1 MSPTIG
7 ELHRAYRDGNLSP
20 AEVVRACHAR
30 IAEIADP
37 GIFTHLR
44 PEAEVLAEVE
54 DLGPVDPAR
63 PLWDVPFVVKD
74 NIDVAG
80 LPTTAACPAFAYRAE
95 RSAAVVERLTAAG
108 ALLLGKTNL
117 DQFATGLVGTRTP
130 FPVPRNALRADLVP
144 GGSSSGSAVA
154 VAQGIVPFALGTDT
168 AGSGRVPA
176 ALNGIVGLKPTPGLV
191 STRGVVPACRTLD
204 CVSVFARTL
213 EDAERVLAAI
223 AGFDPADPF
232 SRPLPFGSSGLPPG
246 LRLGLPRPAELVFAG
261 DERSAAAFER
271 DRARA
276 AAIAGSTVEV
286 SLAPFFEVARLLY
299 EGPWVAERL
308 TAAGHLLDNDPEALH
323 PVTRRILDGATRW
336 SAAEAFAARH
346 RLAELA
352 RTLEPLWQR
361 IDLLLV
367 PSIPR
372 PVTLAEVAADPLGPN
387 ALLGTYTNFVNLL
400 GLCALT
406 LPTAPRADGLPG
418 SVTVIAPGGRD
429 PLLVAFGRA
438 LAGAPPLAVGP
449 PPGWIALAVVGA
461 HLSGLPL
468 NHELTSRGA
477 VFLEATR
484 TAPVFRLVALP
495 GGPPQRPGLV
505 RAAEGT
511 GAAIAVELWAL
522 PPAALADLSTR
533 VPPPLALGTIP
544 LEDGRSVT
552 GFVLQAGGEAGARD
566 VTRFGGW
573 RAFLA
578 SEPGRA
584 GGS

>member
-1 MSPTIG
+1 MSPTIDELQRGYREGRLTPG
-7 ELHRAYRDGNLSP
+7 EVARAAY
-20 AEVVRACHAR
+20 AR
-30 IAEIADP
+30 IAAVADP
-37 GIFTHLR
+37 GIFIHLR
-44 PEAEVLAEVE
+44 PEAEVLAEAAS
-54 DLGPVDPAR
+54 LGPFDPTR
-63 PLWDVPFVVKD
+63 PLWGVPFVVKD

-80 LPTTAACPAFAYRAE
+80 LPTTAACPAFTYRAE
-95 RSAAVVERLTAAG
+95 ASAPVVERLVAAG

-117 DQFATGLVGTRTP
+117 DQFATGLVGVRTP
-130 FPVPRNALRADLVP
+130 YPVPRNALRADLVP

-154 VAQGIVPFALGTDT
+154 VAQRIVPFALGTDT

-176 ALNGIVGLKPTPGLV
+176 AVNGLVGLKPTPGLV
-191 STRGVVPACRTLD
+191 STRGVVPACRSLD
-204 CVSVFARTL
+204 CVSIFTRTVD
-213 EDAERVLAAI
+213 EASRVLAVI
-223 AGFDPADPF
+223 AGYDPEDPF
-232 SRPLPFGSSGLPPG
+232 SRRLPLATSGLPPG
-246 LRLGLPRPAELVFAG
+246 LRLGLPRPDDLVFAG
-261 DERSAAAFER
+261 DAPSAAAFER
-271 DRARA
+271 DRAHA
-276 AAIAGSTVEV
+276 AALAAETIEV
-286 SLAPFFEVARLLY
+286 PLGPFFEVARLLY

-308 TAAGHLLDNDPEALH
+308 TVAGSLLDRDPDAIH
-323 PVTRRILDGATRW
+323 PVTRRIFEAARRW
-336 SAAEAFAARH
+336 SAVEAFAARH
-346 RLAELA
+346 RLAELERA
-352 RTLEPLWQR
+352 LEPLWQR

-372 PVTLAEVAADPLGPN
+372 PVTLAEIAADPLGPN

-400 GLCALT
+400 GLSALT

-418 SVTVIAPGGRD
+418 SVTLIAPGGRD
-429 PLLVAFGRA
+429 ALLVAFARA
-438 LAGAPPLAVGP
+438 LEGAPPLAEWT

-468 NHELTSRGA
+468 NHELTTRGA

-495 GGPPQRPGLV
+495 GGPPRRPGLV
-505 RAAEGT
+505 RSAEGG

-522 PPAALADLSTR
+522 PGVALADLLTR

-552 GFVLQAGGEAGARD
+552 GFVLQAGGEAGAQD

-578 SEPGRA
+578 SEQA
-584 GGS
+584 

>member
-1 MSPTIG
+1 MSPTID
-7 ELHRAYRDGNLSP
+7 ELQRAYREGRLT
-20 AEVVRACHAR
+20 AAQVVLAAYAR
-30 IAEIADP
+30 IAAVSDP
-37 GIFTHLR
+37 GIFIHLR
-44 PEAEVLAEVE
+44 PERDVLVEAER
-54 DLGPVDPAR
+54 LGPFDPAR
-63 PLWDVPFVVKD
+63 PLWGVPFVVKD

-95 RSAAVVERLTAAG
+95 ASAPAVERLVAAG

-117 DQFATGLVGTRTP
+117 DQFATGLVGVRTP
-130 FPVPRNALRADLVP
+130 YPVPRNALRADLVP

-176 ALNGIVGLKPTPGLV
+176 ALNGLVGLKPTPGLV

-204 CVSVFARTL
+204 CVSIFTRTVD
-213 EDAERVLAAI
+213 EASRVLAVI
-223 AGFDPADPF
+223 AGYDPDDPF
-232 SRPLPFGSSGLPPG
+232 SRRLALTPSDLPPG
-246 LRLGLPRPAELVFAG
+246 LRIGLPRPGDLVFA
-261 DERSAAAFER
+261 DDAASAAAFER
-271 DRARA
+271 DRGHA
-276 AAIAGSTVEV
+276 AAIAGRTVEV
-286 SLAPFFEVARLLY
+286 PLAPFLEVARLLY

-308 TAAGHLLDNDPEALH
+308 TAAGPLLERDPEALH
-323 PVTRRILDGATRW
+323 PVTRRILEDAGRW
-336 SAAEAFAARH
+336 TAVEAFAARH
-346 RLAELA
+346 RLAELERA
-352 RTLEPLWQR
+352 LEPLWQR

-372 PVTLAEVAADPLGPN
+372 PVTLAEIAADPLGPN

-406 LPTAPRADGLPG
+406 LPTAPRADALPG
-418 SVTVIAPGGRD
+418 SVTLIAPGGRD
-429 PLLVAFGRA
+429 ALLVAVART
-438 LAGAPPLAVGP
+438 LEGAPSLRVGP
-449 PPGWIALAVVGA
+449 IPGWIALAVVGA

-468 NHELTSRGA
+468 NHELTTRGA

-484 TAPVFRLVALP
+484 TAPVFRLVALT
-495 GGPPQRPGLV
+495 GGPPRRPGLV
-505 RAAEGT
+505 RAAEGG

-522 PPAALADLSTR
+522 PGAALADLLTR
-533 VPPPLALGTIP
+533 VPPPLALGAIP

-552 GFVLQAGGEAGARD
+552 GFVLQAGGEAGALD

-578 SEPGRA
+578 SE
-584 GGS
+584 GG

>member
-1 MSPTIG
+1 MSPTIE
-7 ELHRAYRDGNLSP
+7 ELHRAYRDGALAP
-20 AEVVRACHAR
+20 DEVVRASYAR
-30 IAEIADP
+30 IAEVADP
-37 GIFTHLR
+37 GIFVHLR
-44 PEAEVLAEVE
+44 PQAEVLAEA
-54 DLGPVDPAR
+54 DSLGPFDPAR
-63 PLWDVPFVVKD
+63 PLWGVPFAIKD
-74 NIDVAG
+74 NIDAAG

-95 RSAAVVERLTAAG
+95 GSATVVERLLAAG

-117 DQFATGLVGTRTP
+117 DQFATGLVGVRTP
-130 FPVPRNALRADLVP
+130 FPVPRNALRAELVP

-176 ALNGIVGLKPTPGLV
+176 ALNGLVGLKPTPGLV

-204 CVSVFARTL
+204 CVSIFARSVD
-213 EDAERVLAAI
+213 DAGRVLEAI

-232 SRPLPFGSSGLPPG
+232 SRPLQLGPSSLPPG
-246 LRLGLPRPAELVFAG
+246 LRLGLPRPAELVFDG
-261 DERSAAAFER
+261 DEPSAAAFER
-271 DRARA
+271 DRAHA
-276 AAIAGSTVEV
+276 AAIAGATVEV
-286 SLAPFFEVARLLY
+286 PLAPFFEVAKLLY

-308 TAAGHLLDNDPEALH
+308 AAAGHLLDRDPQALQ
-323 PVTRRILDGATRW
+323 PVTRRILDGAGRW

-352 RTLEPLWQR
+352 RGLEPLWQR

-372 PVTLAEVAADPLGPN
+372 PVTLAEIAADPLGPN

-406 LPTAPRADGLPG
+406 VPTAPRADGLPG
-418 SVTVIAPGGRD
+418 SLTLIAPGGRD
-429 PLLVAFGRA
+429 ALLAAFGRA
-438 LAGAPPLAVGP
+438 LAGAPPLPAGP

-468 NHELTSRGA
+468 NHELGERGA
-477 VFLEATR
+477 VFLEANR
-484 TAPVFRLVALP
+484 TAPVFRLLALP
-495 GGPPQRPGLV
+495 GGPPLRPGLA
-505 RAAEGT
+505 RAAAGT

-522 PPAALADLSTR
+522 PPAALADLLTR
-533 VPPPLALGTIP
+533 VAPPLALGPVP
-544 LEDGRSVT
+544 LADGRSVT
-552 GFVLQAGGEAGARD
+552 GFVLQAGGEAGAVD

-578 SEPGRA
+578 SEQGRA
-584 GGS
+584 ANS